1 MNEEK
6 KLGLC
11 ALQFLCNLSFRQEY
25 RCDTF
30 CFVWKMSKVFHHVM
44 FTSAKILIVWSVFL
58 ILCQRAE
65 EKKNMNVPECIY
77 NMDDYLFVC
86 FFLSLT

>member
-1 MNEEK
+1 MRH
-6 KLGLC
+6 
-11 ALQFLCNLSFRQEY
+11 FLCCLE
-25 RCDTF
+25 
-30 CFVWKMSKVFHHVM
+30 MSKVFHHVM

-58 ILCQRAE
+58 ILCQCAE

-77 NMDDYLFVC
+77 NMDDYYF